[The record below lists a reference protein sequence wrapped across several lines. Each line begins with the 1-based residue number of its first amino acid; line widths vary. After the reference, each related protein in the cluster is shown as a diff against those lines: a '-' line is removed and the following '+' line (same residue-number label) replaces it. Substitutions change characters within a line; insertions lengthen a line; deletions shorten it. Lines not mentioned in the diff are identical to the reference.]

1 MFKRYGRGR
10 KSVTVA
16 DIQSP
21 PIKVRA
27 VGSLKEIMKSNNVCG
42 TLRPAYKKH
51 PGESR
56 GVFPTH
62 IKICDYEL
70 RRESIV
76 TENTLGVH
84 FFFAYGHLSISES

>member
-1 MFKRYGRGR
+1 M
-10 KSVTVA
+10 SVTVA
-16 DIQSP
+16 VIQSP

-27 VGSLKEIMKSNNVCG
+27 VGSLREIMKSNMCVELLG
-42 TLRPAYKKH
+42 PRTKKH

-76 TENTLGVH
+76 TENILIVYI
-84 FFFAYGHLSISES
+84 F